1 MAFDDP
7 LSTEEGSTTIED
19 IFIVL
24 YTLEMTIKIFAFGF
38 VLSPGSY
45 LRDAWNIMD
54 FVIVSTSLMPLVIN
68 INFSVNSL
76 RAIRVLRPL
85 KTITKVKS
93 LKMIVSTLFFS
104 FSLVMDSLYIL
115 LFVMVVFS
123 IAGTQ
128 LFSGILQNRC
138 MEILTGNLTDIMCS
152 TGSTCAGGLICAKGI
167 ESPNFSITNFDTFIW
182 SMLSV
187 FRTLTLEGWSDIMIS
202 IQHAYSPYAFIYSVL
217 IVFFC

>member
-1 MAFDDP
+1 M
-7 LSTEEGSTTIED
+7 
-19 IFIVL
+19 
-24 YTLEMTIKIFAFGF
+24 EMLIKIVAFGF
-38 VLSPGSY
+38 LFSPKAY
-45 LRDAWNIMD
+45 LKDAWNMLD
-54 FVIVSTSLMPLVIN
+54 FIIVTTSLLPLFIT

-85 KTITKVKS
+85 KTITKVKA

-115 LFVMVVFS
+115 IFVMIVFS

-128 LFSGILQNRC
+128 LFSGLLQNRC
-138 MEILTGNLTDIMCS
+138 MDLVTGTLSDILCVKGSECANGLMCV
-152 TGSTCAGGLICAKGI
+152 KGI
-167 ESPNFSITNFDTFIW
+167 ESPNFSITNFDTFFW

-187 FRTLTLEGWSDIMIS
+187 FRSLTMEGWSDIMIGL
-202 IQHAYSPYAFIYSVL
+202 QRVYSPFSFIYSVM